1 VNTLKNDVVVNEIYT
16 IKLTTGE
23 EIVARI
29 KDILENHMLIEHPIS
44 CVLSPQGL
52 QMMPGLFSSNL
63 DKIVRLNNSS
73 WAMIAE
79 TREDIRNSWIQA
91 TTGIAPVSKQI
102 ITG

>member
-1 VNTLKNDVVVNEIYT
+1 MKTLKTDEIYT
-16 IKLTTGE
+16 FKLITGE
-23 EIVARI
+23 EVVARV
-29 KDILENHMLIEHPIS
+29 KDILEDHMIIEHPIA

-52 QMMPGLFSSNL
+52 QMMPGLFSSNQ

-91 TTGIAPVSKQI
+91 TTGITPASRQI